1 MKKITHFFL
10 FWFSLFEITWE
21 VFSSLKKR
29 PFYYKETVNHIYDFG
44 YRSLSTVLILGI
56 STGGVL
62 TLHIGKSIEK
72 YGAKLYVPKILS
84 LAVFGE
90 FAPVLTAIILAGRIG
105 AGITSE
111 IGTMKVTEQMD
122 AIRALGVSHIKRVI
136 TPRVLACI
144 ITIPILCLLMG
155 VVSVLTGAYVGDT
168 MLHLDPTHFIMQSL
182 YTPRL
187 DFFLFSVFK
196 TFVFAFFISIVAC
209 HYGLG
214 VSQGASAVGKAA
226 MKSVVVSFLLITIGD
241 LLLTQFYYTFIN

>member
-1 MKKITHFFL
+1 MKKIAHFFL
-10 FWFSLFEITWE
+10 FWISLFEIIYE

-44 YRSLSTVLILGI
+44 YRSLSTALILGI

-111 IGTMKVTEQMD
+111 IGTMKVTEQID
-122 AIRALGVSHIKRVI
+122 AIQSFRGLSRQKSDYSSSISLPYYHPYSVPFYGSDCYPYRSLCRRYYASLRSYAFYHAK
-136 TPRVLACI
+136 PLYS
-144 ITIPILCLLMG
+144 PIGLL
-155 VVSVLTGAYVGDT
+155 
-168 MLHLDPTHFIMQSL
+168 
-182 YTPRL
+182 
-187 DFFLFSVFK
+187 
-196 TFVFAFFISIVAC
+196 SI
-209 HYGLG
+209 
-214 VSQGASAVGKAA
+214 
-226 MKSVVVSFLLITIGD
+226 
-241 LLLTQFYYTFIN
+241 